1 MKKDNRQRLFE
12 MMNKVGGMT
21 LTEFSL
27 ATRET
32 QNEYRNLIDFI
43 DESLGYSNYLHT
55 TSSETNAKSICN
67 NGFRFEIFQK
77 TTDYISNVDGL
88 VYMLMIR
95 EPYGKFTVIIQIKS
109 GIKDYES
116 ISEKTTNDEGDEMF
130 ILPPQYIKGYYN
142 RTTKEIYS
150 NPLFKN

>member
-43 DESLGYSNYLHT
+43 GESLGYSNYLHT